1 MNNNKLLNISAIA
14 CLLLVGAG
22 ACSRDDGDAAT
33 ALTAGG
39 GLLQYIPADSP
50 YVVAAA
56 EPLPEDVRDAIVEKT
71 RPVMEAYANM
81 ARVAIT
87 EQAADEDAD
96 ESARRISQELVAE
109 FTRLM
114 TPEGLESAGIDR
126 HSTAAVY
133 GHGLW
138 PVLRVSLS
146 DDALMEGTL
155 TRLEEK
161 IGAKMPSATVD
172 GHRYRIAEGEDE
184 ATIVIAVI
192 DGYLV
197 ASLVPAEPA
206 DALLRS
212 VLGLDLPA
220 RNIAD
225 AGVLARLAG
234 KYGYTSY
241 GIGFLDVVRVIDMFL
256 DGQSGLP
263 QVILDVANVDA
274 SNISD
279 VCRKEARSLA
289 GVMPRI
295 VAGYTEITAERMVS
309 NTVLELRSDIATGL
323 ATIPAPVPGLGQKG
337 QGGLVAFGVSFNPQA
352 ARDFYAARLDALE
365 ADPYECEWFDALQN
379 NLESGRAALNQPL
392 PPVVY
397 SFRGFLA
404 VVENISGMDIESGQ
418 PPTDIDMRLLVAT
431 DNAEALVAMGA
442 MFSPEIAALDLKPD
456 SKPVRLPV
464 PPVAAQVE
472 TAWVAMSDSA
482 LALSVGEG
490 NEAQLPDMLAAPL
503 PEPAPFM
510 SLDMDAGAY
519 YGFIADV
526 SLEAVAKEDGEDRS
540 REFQEAFSRTMKSL
554 EEAIDRIL
562 WDMHFSER
570 GIECPSTVE
579 LAD

>member
-1 MNNNKLLNISAIA
+1 MKSDKLLIVSAIT

-22 ACSRDDGDAAT
+22 ACSRDDEDAT
-33 ALTAGG
+33 SLQAGE

-56 EPLPEDVRDAIVEKT
+56 EPLPEDVRDALVEKT
-71 RPVMEAYANM
+71 RPVMEAYADM

-87 EQAADEDAD
+87 EQAAEEDAD
-96 ESARRISQELVAE
+96 GSVRRASQELVAE
-109 FTRLM
+109 FMRLI
-114 TPEGLESAGIDR
+114 TPEGLESAGVDR

-146 DDALMEGTL
+146 DDSLMEATL
-155 TRLEEK
+155 TRIEEK
-161 IGAKMPSATVD
+161 IGAKMPTGTVD
-172 GHRYRIAEGEDE
+172 GQAYRIAGGEDE
-184 ATIVIAVI
+184 ATIIIAIVE
-192 DGYLV
+192 GYLV
-197 ASLVPAEPA
+197 ASLVPAEPG

-225 AGVLARLAG
+225 AGVLAQLAAR
-234 KYGYTSY
+234 YGYTSY
-241 GIGFLDVVRVIDMFL
+241 GIGFLDLVRVADMFL

-263 QVILDVANVDA
+263 QALLDEAGIDA

-279 VCRKEARSLA
+279 VCRQETRSLA

-295 VAGYTEITAERMVS
+295 VTGYTGVTADRMVS
-309 NTVLELRSDIATGL
+309 NTVLELRNDIATGL

-337 QGGLVAFGVSFNPQA
+337 QGGLFAFGMSFNPQA

-365 ADPYECEWFDALQN
+365 ADPYECEWFADLQN
-379 NLESGRAALNQPL
+379 GVERGRAALNQPL

-404 VVENISGMDIESGQ
+404 VVENISGMNIEAGQ
-418 PPTDIDMRLLVAT
+418 PPTDVDMRLLVAT

-442 MFSPEIAALDLKPD
+442 MFSPDIAALELKPD
-456 SKPVRLPV
+456 SRPVRLPV

-472 TAWVAMSDSA
+472 TAWLAMSDGA

-503 PEPAPFM
+503 PDPAPFM
-510 SLDMDAGAY
+510 SVEMDAGAY

-526 SLEAVAKEDGEDRS
+526 TLQAGAGADGEEQS
-540 REFQEAFSRTMKSL
+540 QEFQEAFSRTMKSL
-554 EEAIDRIL
+554 EDAIDRIL
-562 WDMHFSER
+562 FDVHFSER
-570 GIECPSTVE
+570 GIEFPSTVE
-579 LAD
+579 LSN

>member
-1 MNNNKLLNISAIA
+1 MNSNKLVTVFAIA
-14 CLLLVGAG
+14 CLLLVTAG
-22 ACSRDDGDAAT
+22 ACSRDDGDVT
-33 ALTAGG
+33 SLQAGE

-71 RPVMEAYANM
+71 RPVMEAYADM
-81 ARVAIT
+81 ARVAIAQ
-87 EQAADEDAD
+87 QAAEEGAD
-96 ESARRISQELVAE
+96 ESARRASQELIAE

-126 HSTAAVY
+126 HSTAAAY

-155 TRLEEK
+155 SRLEEK
-161 IGAKMPSATVD
+161 IGMKMPTGTVD
-172 GHRYRIAEGEDE
+172 GHTYRIAEGEE
-184 ATIVIAVI
+184 QATIIIAVI

-197 ASLVPAEPA
+197 ASLVPAEPEE
-206 DALLRS
+206 ALLRS
-212 VLGLDLPA
+212 VLGLDVPA
-220 RNIAD
+220 RSIAE
-225 AGVLARLAG
+225 AGVLAQLAE

-241 GIGFLDVVRVIDMFL
+241 GIGFLDLVRVTDMFL

-263 QVILDVANVDA
+263 QALLDEAGIDA

-279 VCRKEARSLA
+279 VCREEARSLA
-289 GVMPRI
+289 GIMPRI
-295 VAGYTEITAERMVS
+295 VTGYTEVTADRMVS

-323 ATIPAPVPGLGQKG
+323 VTIPAPVPGLGQKG
-337 QGGLVAFGVSFNPQA
+337 QGGLLTFGMSFNPQA

-365 ADPYECEWFDALQN
+365 AEPYECEWFADLQN
-379 NLESGRAALNQPL
+379 SVERGRTALNQPL

-404 VVENISGMDIESGQ
+404 AVENISGMDIEAGQ

-442 MFSPEIAALDLKPD
+442 MFSPEIAALELKPD

-472 TAWVAMSDSA
+472 TAWAAMSDEA

-490 NEAQLPDMLAAPL
+490 NEAKLPDMLAAP
-503 PEPAPFM
+503 PGDPAPFM
-510 SLDMDAGAY
+510 SMDMDAGAY

-526 SLEAVAKEDGEDRS
+526 TMQADAGEDDEERS
-540 REFQEAFSRTMKSL
+540 PEFQEAFSRTMKSL
-554 EEAIDRIL
+554 EEAIDRIVF
-562 WDMHFSER
+562 DVYFSER
-570 GIECPSTVE
+570 GIEFPSTVE